1 MVRAYVLFNAQ
12 PGKDAAVVKK
22 IRGVRSVT
30 MADVV
35 TGPFDVVALIEA
47 KDMSEVGRVV
57 MEARKAGVT
66 SSVTCVAVD

>member
-12 PGKDAAVVKK
+12 PGKDAAVLKK
-22 IRGVRSVT
+22 VRASKGVTES
-30 MADVV
+30 DIV
-35 TGPFDVVALIEA
+35 TGPFDVIAVVEA
-47 KDMSEVGRVV
+47 KDMAEVGRVV